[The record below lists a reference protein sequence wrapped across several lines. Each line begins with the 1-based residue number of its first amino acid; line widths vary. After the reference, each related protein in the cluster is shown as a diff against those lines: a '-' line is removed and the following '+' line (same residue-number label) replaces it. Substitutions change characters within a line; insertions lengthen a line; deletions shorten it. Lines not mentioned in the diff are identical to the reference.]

1 MEYGLTDN
9 GFIVKPFEKILEEQK
24 ADFKTIFG
32 DDIDLSVESVAG
44 AYCYKQSII
53 SQITIYQ

>member
-24 ADFKTIFG
+24 ADFKTVFQNIKF
-32 DDIDLSVESVAG
+32 
-44 AYCYKQSII
+44 
-53 SQITIYQ
+53 